1 MTPGDVTAR
10 VLVDLPT
17 SARRTARG
25 FPVVPI
31 HTTLTSVIDA
41 HTPHYHA
48 VPSRPRVSLALVLAL
63 RPRDRRQAR
72 RDDEIPTHSSVPT
85 RVSPAS
91 RIPRA
96 RVPSTRRIRAG
107 AFRRLARAESRP
119 SLARAKI
126 PARHRHPRSNAMDAH
141 DSRARRRTGSNAN
154 ARRTSS
160 DARKVRARA
169 HPRDRRRRRHARRR
183 ARVCRR
189 RGGSEWARDGVAMK
203 TSVSLFTHTNVCG

>member
-1 MTPGDVTAR
+1 MHTHRTITRFPR
-10 VLVDLPT
+10 VLASPSRSSSR
-17 SARRTARG
+17 SARAIVARLG
-25 FPVVPI
+25 ETPR
-31 HTTLTSVIDA
+31 SRRA
-41 HTPHYHA
+41 HP
-48 VPSRPRVSLALVLAL
+48 
-63 RPRDRRQAR
+63 
-72 RDDEIPTHSSVPT
+72 SVPP

-119 SLARAKI
+119 SLSRAKI

-189 RGGSEWARDGVAMK
+189 ARMGARRRGDEDDRLTVYAHECMWM
-203 TSVSLFTHTNVCG
+203 TSIVVFISDVWNILSSYICFL

>member
-1 MTPGDVTAR
+1 MHTHRTITRFPR
-10 VLVDLPT
+10 VLASPSRSSSR
-17 SARRTARG
+17 SARAIVARLG
-25 FPVVPI
+25 ETPR
-31 HTTLTSVIDA
+31 SRRA
-41 HTPHYHA
+41 HP
-48 VPSRPRVSLALVLAL
+48 
-63 RPRDRRQAR
+63 
-72 RDDEIPTHSSVPT
+72 SVPP

-119 SLARAKI
+119 SLSRAKI

-189 RGGSEWARDGVAMK
+189 RGEREWARDDVAMK
-203 TSVSLFTHTNVCG
+203 MTVSLFTHTNVCG